1 MPPKAPSGADAGGSV
16 LSTGANAVELTTD
29 QAWYLAEVL
38 GAGAYPWVLAI
49 TPPYSEPAQ
58 RAGFVAGQATEL
70 TRMGVLDA
78 GGGVNPRVAQWVRLA
93 CRATQWLDLR
103 FVSGPGDLLRGIV
116 ARSDGRTVVVLRNAQ
131 LVTFTEMDIAHPHA
145 LGPVLTAGLSQRKP
159 ARFEEFALPAAAG
172 ARADEQIRNGTP
184 LTEVLGFLGVPA
196 SARPIVEAVFE
207 GRRTYVEIVAG
218 EHRDGHRVTTQVGVS
233 IIDTPGGR
241 ILVSPSKAFDGE
253 WISTFTAGSADA
265 IAMAIERLTASLPS
279 GSWFPD
285 QPLIRDFD
293 SEAAADIFFD
303 SSNNDVPQRDPRSMR
318 RTQKA

>member
-1 MPPKAPSGADAGGSV
+1 M
-16 LSTGANAVELTTD
+16 GANAVELTTD

-49 TPPYSEPAQ
+49 TPPYSEPVQ
-58 RAGFVAGQATEL
+58 RAGFVAEQAAEL

-145 LGPVLTAGLSQRKP
+145 LGPVLTAGLSNRKP

-196 SARPIVEAVFE
+196 SARPIVEAVFD

-265 IAMAIERLTASLPS
+265 IAMAVERLTASLPS

-293 SEAAADIFFD
+293 REAENDELSNAAV
-303 SSNNDVPQRDPRSMR
+303 SNNPVSHRDPRSMR

>member
-1 MPPKAPSGADAGGSV
+1 M
-16 LSTGANAVELTTD
+16 STGANAVELTTD

-58 RAGFVAGQATEL
+58 RFGFAAEQTAEL
-70 TRMGVLDA
+70 TRMGVLDSS
-78 GGGVNPRVAQWVRLA
+78 GEVNPQVAQWVRLV

-103 FVSGPGDLLRGIV
+103 FVSGPGDLLRGII
-116 ARSDGRTVVVLRNAQ
+116 ARRALARGDDQHSLEGKSVVVLRNAQ
-131 LVTFTEMDIAHPHA
+131 LVTFTEMDIHHPHA
-145 LGPVLTAGLSQRKP
+145 LVPVLTAGLSRRRP
-159 ARFEEFALPAAAG
+159 ARFDEFALPAEAG

-184 LTEVLGFLGVPA
+184 LIEVLGFLGVPD
-196 SARPIVEAVFE
+196 SARPIVESVFD

-233 IIDTPGGR
+233 IIDTPEGR
-241 ILVSPSKAFDGE
+241 ILVSPSQAFDGE
-253 WISTFTAGSADA
+253 WISTFTAGTAEE

-293 SEAAADIFFD
+293 RVAAPDCVVTD
-303 SSNNDVPQRDPRSMR
+303 SAASHRDSRSMR

>member
-1 MPPKAPSGADAGGSV
+1 MN
-16 LSTGANAVELTTD
+16 TGANAVELTTD

-58 RAGFVAGQATEL
+58 QPGFAAEQAAEL

-93 CRATQWLDLR
+93 CRPTQWLDLR

-116 ARSDGRTVVVLRNAQ
+116 ARRDGRTVVVLRNAQ
-131 LVTFTEMDIAHPHA
+131 LVTFTEMDITHPHG
-145 LGPVLTAGLSQRKP
+145 LGPVLTAGLSQRRP
-159 ARFEEFALPAAAG
+159 ARFDEFALPAAAG
-172 ARADEQIRNGTP
+172 ARADEQIRNGSP

-196 SARPIVEAVFE
+196 SARPIVEAVFD

-253 WISTFTAGSADA
+253 WISTFTAGTADA

-293 SEAAADIFFD
+293 SEVV
-303 SSNNDVPQRDPRSMR
+303 NNDLSNRDVSHRDSRSMR

>member
-1 MPPKAPSGADAGGSV
+1 V
-16 LSTGANAVELTTD
+16 GANAVELTTD

-38 GAGAYPWVLAI
+38 GAGTYPWVLAI
-49 TPPYSEPAQ
+49 TPAYSEPAQ
-58 RAGFVAGQATEL
+58 RSGFVAERTAEL
-70 TRMGVLDA
+70 TRMGVLDTE
-78 GGGVNPRVAQWVRLA
+78 GGVNPRVAQWVRLA
-93 CRATQWLDLR
+93 CRAAQWLDLR

-116 ARSDGRTVVVLRNAQ
+116 VRGTDEHSNDGRTVVVLRNAQ
-131 LVTFTEMDIAHPHA
+131 LVTFTEMDINHPHA
-145 LGPVLTAGLSQRKP
+145 LVPVLTAGLSQRRP

-184 LTEVLGFLGVPA
+184 LLEVLGFLGVPV
-196 SARPIVEAVFE
+196 SARPIVESVFD

-233 IIDTPGGR
+233 IIDTPEGR

-253 WISTFTAGSADA
+253 WISTFTAGSAEA

-285 QPLIRDFD
+285 QPLYRDFD
-293 SEAAADIFFD
+293 GEASTDPAVSD
-303 SSNNDVPQRDPRSMR
+303 SAVSQRDSRSMR

>member
-1 MPPKAPSGADAGGSV
+1 M
-16 LSTGANAVELTTD
+16 STGANAVELTTD

-58 RAGFVAGQATEL
+58 RFGFAAEQTAEL
-70 TRMGVLDA
+70 TRMGVLDSS
-78 GGGVNPRVAQWVRLA
+78 GEVNPQVAQWVRLV

-103 FVSGPGDLLRGIV
+103 FVSGPGDLLRGII
-116 ARSDGRTVVVLRNAQ
+116 ARRALARGDDQHSLEGKSVVVLRNAQ
-131 LVTFTEMDIAHPHA
+131 LVTFTEMDIHHPHA
-145 LGPVLTAGLSQRKP
+145 LVPVLTAGLSRRRP
-159 ARFEEFALPAAAG
+159 ARFDEFALPAEAG

-184 LTEVLGFLGVPA
+184 LIEVLGFLGVPD
-196 SARPIVEAVFE
+196 SARPIVESVFD

-233 IIDTPGGR
+233 IIDTPEGR

-253 WISTFTAGSADA
+253 WISTFTAGTAEE

-293 SEAAADIFFD
+293 RVAAPDCVVTD
-303 SSNNDVPQRDPRSMR
+303 SAASHRDSRSMR

>member
-1 MPPKAPSGADAGGSV
+1 M
-16 LSTGANAVELTTD
+16 GANAVELTTD

-38 GAGAYPWVLAI
+38 GAGGYPWVLAI

-58 RAGFVAGQATEL
+58 RYGFVAEQTAEL
-70 TRMGVLDA
+70 TRMGVLDTS
-78 GGGVNPRVAQWVRLA
+78 GGVNPQVAQWIRLT
-93 CRATQWLDLR
+93 CRASQWLDLR

-116 ARSDGRTVVVLRNAQ
+116 AHSGDRTVVVLRNAQ
-131 LVTFTEMDIAHPHA
+131 LVTFTEMDIHHPHS
-145 LGPVLTAGLSQRKP
+145 LVPVLTAGLSQRRP
-159 ARFEEFALPAAAG
+159 ARFDEFALPAAAG

-184 LTEVLGFLGVPA
+184 LTEVMGFLGVPA
-196 SARPIVEAVFE
+196 SARPIVESVFD

-233 IIDTPGGR
+233 IIDTPEGR

-253 WISTFTAGSADA
+253 WVSTFTAGSAEA
-265 IAMAIERLTASLPS
+265 IAMAIERLTGSLPS

-293 SEAAADIFFD
+293 EVAVTNNAVPD
-303 SSNNDVPQRDPRSMR
+303 SAVSHRDSGSMR

>member
-1 MPPKAPSGADAGGSV
+1 M
-16 LSTGANAVELTTD
+16 STGANAVELTTD

-38 GAGAYPWVLAI
+38 GAGAFPWVLAI
-49 TPPYSEPAQ
+49 TPAYSEPAQ
-58 RAGFVAGQATEL
+58 RPGFVAEQAAEL
-70 TRMGVLDA
+70 TAMGVLDA
-78 GGGVNPRVAQWVRLA
+78 SGGVNPQVAQWIRLT

-116 ARSDGRTVVVLRNAQ
+116 ARGLDQHGVDDNRDVKTVVVLRNAQ
-131 LVTFTEMDIAHPHA
+131 LVTFTEMDITHPHS
-145 LGPVLTAGLSQRKP
+145 LVPVLTAGLSQRRP

-196 SARPIVEAVFE
+196 SARPIVESVFD

-233 IIDTPGGR
+233 IIDTPEGR
-241 ILVSPSKAFDGE
+241 ILVAPSKAFDGE
-253 WISTFTAGSADA
+253 WVSTFTAGHADA
-265 IAMAIERLTASLPS
+265 IAMAVERLTASLPS

-285 QPLIRDFD
+285 QPLVRDFD
-293 SEAAADIFFD
+293 EVVVTY
-303 SSNNDVPQRDPRSMR
+303 NQ
-318 RTQKA
+318 

>member
-1 MPPKAPSGADAGGSV
+1 

-38 GAGAYPWVLAI
+38 GAGGYPWVLAI
-49 TPPYSEPAQ
+49 TPPYSESAQ
-58 RAGFVAGQATEL
+58 RAGFVAEQAAEL

-93 CRATQWLDLR
+93 CRAAQWLDLR

-116 ARSDGRTVVVLRNAQ
+116 ARTGDLTGRTVVVLRNAQ

-145 LGPVLTAGLSQRKP
+145 LGPVLTAGLSQRRP

-196 SARPIVEAVFE
+196 SARPIVEAVFN

-293 SEAAADIFFD
+293 SEAANNAL
-303 SSNNDVPQRDPRSMR
+303 SNDAVPQRDPRSMR

>member
-1 MPPKAPSGADAGGSV
+1 MPPKGPSGADAGGSE

-38 GAGAYPWVLAI
+38 EAGAFPWVLAI
-49 TPPYSEPAQ
+49 TPAYSDPAQ
-58 RAGFVAGQATEL
+58 RPGFIAEQAAAL
-70 TRMGVLDA
+70 TRLGVLDA
-78 GGGVNPRVAQWVRLA
+78 SGVVNPRVAQWIRLA
-93 CRATQWLDLR
+93 CRANQWLDLR

-116 ARSDGRTVVVLRNAQ
+116 ARAKDRTVVVLRNAQ
-131 LVTFTEMDIAHPHA
+131 LVTFTEMDIDHPHA
-145 LGPVLTAGLSQRKP
+145 LVPVLTAGLSQRRP

-184 LTEVLGFLGVPA
+184 LVEVLGFLGIPA
-196 SARPIVEAVFE
+196 SARPIVESAFE

-233 IIDTPGGR
+233 IIDTPEGR

-253 WISTFTAGSADA
+253 WVSTFTAGTADA
-265 IAMAIERLTASLPS
+265 IAMAVERLTASLPS

-285 QPLIRDFD
+285 QPLIRDF
-293 SEAAADIFFD
+293 ETAADAAV
-303 SSNNDVPQRDPRSMR
+303 SHRDPRPMR

>member
-1 MPPKAPSGADAGGSV
+1 M
-16 LSTGANAVELTTD
+16 STGANAVELTTD

-58 RAGFVAGQATEL
+58 RFGFAAEQTAEL
-70 TRMGVLDA
+70 TRMGVLDSS
-78 GGGVNPRVAQWVRLA
+78 GEVNPRVAQWVRLV

-103 FVSGPGDLLRGIV
+103 FVSGPGDLLRGII
-116 ARSDGRTVVVLRNAQ
+116 ARLEGRTVVVLRNAQ
-131 LVTFTEMDIAHPHA
+131 LVTFTEMDIHHPHA
-145 LGPVLTAGLSQRKP
+145 LVPVLTAGLSRRRP
-159 ARFEEFALPAAAG
+159 ARFDEFALPAEAG

-184 LTEVLGFLGVPA
+184 LIEVLGFLGVPD
-196 SARPIVEAVFE
+196 SARSIVESVFD

-233 IIDTPGGR
+233 IIDTPEGR

-253 WISTFTAGSADA
+253 WISTFTAGTAEE

-293 SEAAADIFFD
+293 RVAAPDCVVTD
-303 SSNNDVPQRDPRSMR
+303 SAASHRDSRSMR

>member
-1 MPPKAPSGADAGGSV
+1 MPLKAPSGADTGGSA
-16 LSTGANAVELTTD
+16 LSTRANAVELTTD

-58 RAGFVAGQATEL
+58 RAGFVAGQAAEL

-116 ARSDGRTVVVLRNAQ
+116 ARSEGRTVVVLRNAQ

-218 EHRDGHRVTTQVGVS
+218 EHRDGHRVTTEVGVS

-293 SEAAADIFFD
+293 GEAADDIFSD
-303 SSNNDVPQRDPRSMR
+303 RSNNDVPQRDPRSMR

>member
-1 MPPKAPSGADAGGSV
+1 MN
-16 LSTGANAVELTTD
+16 TGANAVELTTD

-38 GAGAYPWVLAI
+38 GAGAFPWVLAI
-49 TPPYSEPAQ
+49 TPPYSEPVQ
-58 RAGFVAGQATEL
+58 RSGFAAEQTAGL

-78 GGGVNPRVAQWVRLA
+78 SGGVNPQVAQWVRLV

-116 ARSDGRTVVVLRNAQ
+116 ARLDGRTVVVLRNAQ
-131 LVTFTEMDIAHPHA
+131 LVTFTEMDIHHPHA
-145 LGPVLTAGLSQRKP
+145 LVPVLTAGLSQRRP

-172 ARADEQIRNGTP
+172 ARADDQIRNGTP

-196 SARPIVEAVFE
+196 SARPIVESVFD

-233 IIDTPGGR
+233 IIDTPEGR

-253 WISTFTAGSADA
+253 WISTFTAGNAES

-293 SEAAADIFFD
+293 EAAPTDHAVSHRD
-303 SSNNDVPQRDPRSMR
+303 SRSMR

>member
-1 MPPKAPSGADAGGSV
+1 MPLKAPSGADAGGSA
-16 LSTGANAVELTTD
+16 LSTRANAVELTTD

-58 RAGFVAGQATEL
+58 RAGFVAGQAAEL

-116 ARSDGRTVVVLRNAQ
+116 ARSEGRTVVVLRNAQ

-184 LTEVLGFLGVPA
+184 LTEVLGFLGVPV

-218 EHRDGHRVTTQVGVS
+218 EHRDGHRVTTEVGVS

-293 SEAAADIFFD
+293 GEAADDIFSD
-303 SSNNDVPQRDPRSMR
+303 RSNNDVPHRDPRSMR

>member
-1 MPPKAPSGADAGGSV
+1 M
-16 LSTGANAVELTTD
+16 STRVNAVELTTD
-29 QAWYLAEVL
+29 QAWYLADVL

-58 RAGFVAGQATEL
+58 RFGFVAEQTAEL

-78 GGGVNPRVAQWVRLA
+78 DGRVNPQVAQWVRLV

-116 ARSDGRTVVVLRNAQ
+116 ARAGADQTVVVLRNAQ
-131 LVTFTEMDIAHPHA
+131 LVTFTDMDINHPHA
-145 LGPVLTAGLSQRKP
+145 LVPVLTAGLSRRKP

-172 ARADEQIRNGTP
+172 ARADEQIRNGAP
-184 LTEVLGFLGVPA
+184 LTEVLGFLGVPE
-196 SARPIVEAVFE
+196 SARPMVESVFD

-218 EHRDGHRVTTQVGVS
+218 EHRDGHRVTTGVGVS
-233 IIDTPGGR
+233 IIDTPEGR

-253 WISTFTAGSADA
+253 WISTFTAGTAEA

-285 QPLIRDFD
+285 QPIFRDFD
-293 SEAAADIFFD
+293 
-303 SSNNDVPQRDPRSMR
+303 DVAIRA
-318 RTQKA
+318 TH

>member
-1 MPPKAPSGADAGGSV
+1 M
-16 LSTGANAVELTTD
+16 GANAVELTTD

-49 TPPYSEPAQ
+49 TPPYSEPVQ
-58 RAGFVAGQATEL
+58 RAGFVAEQAAEL

-116 ARSDGRTVVVLRNAQ
+116 ARRDGRTVVVLRNAQ

-145 LGPVLTAGLSQRKP
+145 LGPVLTAGLSNRKP

-196 SARPIVEAVFE
+196 SARSIVEAVFD

-265 IAMAIERLTASLPS
+265 IAMAVERLTASLPS

-293 SEAAADIFFD
+293 REAENDELSNAAV
-303 SSNNDVPQRDPRSMR
+303 SNNPVSHRDPRSMR

>member
-1 MPPKAPSGADAGGSV
+1 MN
-16 LSTGANAVELTTD
+16 TGANAVELTTD
-29 QAWYLAEVL
+29 QAWYLADVL

-58 RAGFVAGQATEL
+58 RFGFVAEQIAEL

-78 GGGVNPRVAQWVRLA
+78 DGGVNPRVAQWVRLV

-116 ARSDGRTVVVLRNAQ
+116 ARRRALARGADEQGADRTVVVLRNAQ
-131 LVTFTEMDIAHPHA
+131 LVTFTEMDITHPHA
-145 LGPVLTAGLSQRKP
+145 LVPVLTVGLSQRKP
-159 ARFEEFALPAAAG
+159 ARFGEFALPAAAG

-184 LTEVLGFLGVPA
+184 LTEVLGFLGVPE
-196 SARPIVEAVFE
+196 SARPMVESVFD

-233 IIDTPGGR
+233 IVDTPEGR

-253 WISTFTAGSADA
+253 WISTFTAGTAEA
-265 IAMAIERLTASLPS
+265 IAVAIERLTASLPS

-285 QPLIRDFD
+285 QPLFRDFD
-293 SEAAADIFFD
+293 
-303 SSNNDVPQRDPRSMR
+303 DVAVRA
-318 RTQKA
+318 TH

>member
-1 MPPKAPSGADAGGSV
+1 MGV
-16 LSTGANAVELTTD
+16 NAVELTTD
-29 QAWYLAEVL
+29 QAWYLAEIL

-49 TPPYSEPAQ
+49 TPPYSDPAQ
-58 RAGFVAGQATEL
+58 RTGFVAEQAAEL

-78 GGGVNPRVAQWVRLA
+78 GGGVDPVVAQWVRLA

-116 ARSDGRTVVVLRNAQ
+116 ARSPDQTVVVLRNAQ

-145 LGPVLTAGLSQRKP
+145 LVPVLTAGLSQRRP

-172 ARADEQIRNGTP
+172 ARADEQIRAGNP

-196 SARPIVEAVFE
+196 SAHSIVEAAFD

-253 WISTFTAGSADA
+253 WISTFTAGSPEA
-265 IAMAIERLTASLPS
+265 IAMAIERLTAALPS
-279 GSWFPD
+279 GSWFPG
-285 QPLIRDFD
+285 QPLVRDFD
-293 SEAAADIFFD
+293 REVATF
-303 SSNNDVPQRDPRSMR
+303 NDAVPQQESRSMR

>member
-1 MPPKAPSGADAGGSV
+1 M
-16 LSTGANAVELTTD
+16 GANAVELTTD
-29 QAWYLAEVL
+29 QAWYLSEVL

-58 RAGFVAGQATEL
+58 RSGFVAEQAAEL

-78 GGGVNPRVAQWVRLA
+78 GGGVNPQVAQWVRLA
-93 CRATQWLDLR
+93 CRATHWLDLR

-116 ARSDGRTVVVLRNAQ
+116 ARGRALTAGVDEHHDGKTVVVLRNAQ
-131 LVTFTEMDIAHPHA
+131 LVTFTEMDIHHPHA
-145 LGPVLTAGLSQRKP
+145 LVPVLTAGLSQRRP

-184 LTEVLGFLGVPA
+184 LPEVLGFLGVPA
-196 SARPIVEAVFE
+196 SARPIVESVFD

-233 IIDTPGGR
+233 VIDTPEGR

-253 WISTFTAGSADA
+253 WISTFTAGRPDA

-285 QPLIRDFD
+285 QPLTRNFD
-293 SEAAADIFFD
+293 EVAVADTAVSD
-303 SSNNDVPQRDPRSMR
+303 HALSHRDPRSMR

>member
-1 MPPKAPSGADAGGSV
+1 M
-16 LSTGANAVELTTD
+16 GANAVELTTD

-49 TPPYSEPAQ
+49 TPPYSEPVQ
-58 RAGFVAGQATEL
+58 RAGFVAEQAAEL

-145 LGPVLTAGLSQRKP
+145 LGPVLTAGLSNRKP

-172 ARADEQIRNGTP
+172 GRADEQIRNGTP

-196 SARPIVEAVFE
+196 SARPIVEAVFD

-265 IAMAIERLTASLPS
+265 IAMAVERLTASLPS

-293 SEAAADIFFD
+293 REAENDELSNAAV
-303 SSNNDVPQRDPRSMR
+303 SNNPVSHRDPRSMR

>member
-1 MPPKAPSGADAGGSV
+1 MTPPKGPSGASVGGSA

-58 RAGFVAGQATEL
+58 RFGFAAGQTAEL

-78 GGGVNPRVAQWVRLA
+78 SGGVNPQVAQWVRLA

-116 ARSDGRTVVVLRNAQ
+116 ARSGGPSGRTVVVLRNAQ
-131 LVTFTEMDIAHPHA
+131 LVTFTEMDIHHPHA
-145 LGPVLTAGLSQRKP
+145 LVPVLTAGLSQRRP

-172 ARADEQIRNGTP
+172 ARADEQIRNGSP
-184 LTEVLGFLGVPA
+184 LIEVLGFLGVPA
-196 SARPIVEAVFE
+196 SARPIVESVFD

-233 IIDTPGGR
+233 IIDTPEGR

-253 WISTFTAGSADA
+253 WISTFTAGTTEA

-293 SEAAADIFFD
+293 EVAATEDHA
-303 SSNNDVPQRDPRSMR
+303 VPHRDPRSMR

>member
-1 MPPKAPSGADAGGSV
+1 M
-16 LSTGANAVELTTD
+16 GANAVELTTE
-29 QAWYLAEVL
+29 QAWYIADVL
-38 GAGAYPWVLAI
+38 GAGAFPWVLAI

-58 RAGFVAGQATEL
+58 RFGFVAEQTAEL
-70 TRMGVLDA
+70 TRMGVLNS
-78 GGGVNPRVAQWVRLA
+78 GGEVNPLVAQWIRLI
-93 CRATQWLDLR
+93 CRAAQWLDLR

-116 ARSDGRTVVVLRNAQ
+116 GRRDGRTVVALRNAQ
-131 LVTFTEMDIAHPHA
+131 LVTFTEMDISHPHA
-145 LGPVLTAGLSQRKP
+145 LVPVLTAGLSQRRP

-184 LTEVLGFLGVPA
+184 LAEVLGFLGVPA
-196 SARPIVEAVFE
+196 SARPVVESVFE

-233 IIDTPGGR
+233 VVDTPQGR

-265 IAMAIERLTASLPS
+265 IAAAIERLTASLPS

-285 QPLIRDFD
+285 HPLTRDFD
-293 SEAAADIFFD
+293 EAAAPHREI
-303 SSNNDVPQRDPRSMR
+303 P
-318 RTQKA
+318 QKA

>member
-1 MPPKAPSGADAGGSV
+1 M
-16 LSTGANAVELTTD
+16 GANAVELTTD

-49 TPPYSEPAQ
+49 TPPYSDPAQ
-58 RAGFVAGQATEL
+58 RSGFVAEQTAEL

-78 GGGVNPRVAQWVRLA
+78 SGGVNPQVAQWVRLA

-116 ARSDGRTVVVLRNAQ
+116 ARRALARGADQHGRDDRTVVVLRNAQ
-131 LVTFTEMDIAHPHA
+131 LVTFTEMDIHHPHA
-145 LGPVLTAGLSQRKP
+145 LVPVLTAGLSRRGP

-184 LTEVLGFLGVPA
+184 LIEVLGFLGVPA
-196 SARPIVEAVFE
+196 SARPIVESVFD

-233 IIDTPGGR
+233 IIDTPEGR
-241 ILVSPSKAFDGE
+241 ILVAPSKAFDGE
-253 WISTFTAGSADA
+253 WISTFSAGDADS
-265 IAMAIERLTASLPS
+265 IAMAVERLTASLPS

-293 SEAAADIFFD
+293 SEAVNDALSDDVSHRD
-303 SSNNDVPQRDPRSMR
+303 SRSMR

>member
-1 MPPKAPSGADAGGSV
+1 M
-16 LSTGANAVELTTD
+16 GANAVELTTD

-49 TPPYSEPAQ
+49 TPPYSEPVQ
-58 RAGFVAGQATEL
+58 RAGFVAEQAAEL

-116 ARSDGRTVVVLRNAQ
+116 ARRDGRTVVVLRNAQ

-145 LGPVLTAGLSQRKP
+145 LGPVLTAGLSNRKP

-196 SARPIVEAVFE
+196 SARPIVEAVFD

-253 WISTFTAGSADA
+253 WVSTFTAGSADA
-265 IAMAIERLTASLPS
+265 IAMAVERLTASLPS

-293 SEAAADIFFD
+293 REAENDELSNAAV
-303 SSNNDVPQRDPRSMR
+303 SNNPVSHRDPRSMR

>member
-1 MPPKAPSGADAGGSV
+1 M
-16 LSTGANAVELTTD
+16 STGANAVELTTD

-38 GAGAYPWVLAI
+38 GAGAFPWVLAI
-49 TPPYSEPAQ
+49 TPAYSEPAQ
-58 RAGFVAGQATEL
+58 RPGFVAEQAAEL
-70 TRMGVLDA
+70 TAMGVLDA
-78 GGGVNPRVAQWVRLA
+78 SGGVNPQVAQWIRLT

-116 ARSDGRTVVVLRNAQ
+116 ARGLDQHGVDESRDVKTVVVLRNAQ
-131 LVTFTEMDIAHPHA
+131 LVTFTEMDITHPHS
-145 LGPVLTAGLSQRKP
+145 LVPVLTAGLSQRRP

-196 SARPIVEAVFE
+196 SARPIVESVFD

-233 IIDTPGGR
+233 IIDTPEGR
-241 ILVSPSKAFDGE
+241 ILVAPSKAFDGE
-253 WISTFTAGSADA
+253 WVSTFTAGHADA
-265 IAMAIERLTASLPS
+265 IAMAVERLTASLPS

-285 QPLIRDFD
+285 QPLVRDFD
-293 SEAAADIFFD
+293 EVVVTY
-303 SSNNDVPQRDPRSMR
+303 NQ
-318 RTQKA
+318 

>member
-1 MPPKAPSGADAGGSV
+1 M
-16 LSTGANAVELTTD
+16 STGANAVELTTD

-38 GAGAYPWVLAI
+38 GAGALPWVLAI
-49 TPPYSEPAQ
+49 TPAYSEPAQ
-58 RAGFVAGQATEL
+58 RPGFVAEQAAEL
-70 TRMGVLDA
+70 TAMGVLDA
-78 GGGVNPRVAQWVRLA
+78 SGGVNPQVAQWIRLT

-116 ARSDGRTVVVLRNAQ
+116 ARGLDQHGVDDNRDVKTVVVLRNAQ
-131 LVTFTEMDIAHPHA
+131 LVTFTEMDITHPHS
-145 LGPVLTAGLSQRKP
+145 LVPVLTAGLSQRRP

-196 SARPIVEAVFE
+196 SARPIVESVFD

-233 IIDTPGGR
+233 IIDTPEGR
-241 ILVSPSKAFDGE
+241 ILVAPSKAFDGE
-253 WISTFTAGSADA
+253 WVSTFTAGHADA
-265 IAMAIERLTASLPS
+265 IAMAVERLTASLPS

-285 QPLIRDFD
+285 QPLVRDFD
-293 SEAAADIFFD
+293 EVVVTY
-303 SSNNDVPQRDPRSMR
+303 NQ
-318 RTQKA
+318 

>member
-1 MPPKAPSGADAGGSV
+1 M
-16 LSTGANAVELTTD
+16 STGVNAVELTTD

-58 RAGFVAGQATEL
+58 RAGFVAEQAAEL

-78 GGGVNPRVAQWVRLA
+78 GGGVNPRVTQWVRLA
-93 CRATQWLDLR
+93 CRPTQWLDLR

-116 ARSDGRTVVVLRNAQ
+116 ARAGDQTGRTVVVLRNAQ

-145 LGPVLTAGLSQRKP
+145 LGPVLTAGLSQRRP
-159 ARFEEFALPAAAG
+159 ARFEEFALPAAVG

-196 SARPIVEAVFE
+196 SARPIVEAVFD

-265 IAMAIERLTASLPS
+265 IAMAIERLTDSLPS

-293 SEAAADIFFD
+293 REAATNAL
-303 SSNNDVPQRDPRSMR
+303 SNDGVSHQDPRSMR